1 MRDGKKSEYPTCID
15 CHINIQSQ
23 INCDH
28 SKTQTLTNLEPVS
41 YNFKWVNIT
50 HNYLLIW
57 YFRIIDN
64 SGDERK
70 VWFNK
75 TYSSSSSDDISP
87 VRDFYQ
93 TVNEMQDEIYEGV
106 TPCEE
111 MELSESEQEEFDR
124 AKNCYVCTEKMV

>member
-41 YNFKWVNIT
+41 YNFKWVNII

-75 TYSSSSSDDISP
+75 TYSSSSPDDNSP